1 MVPLGGYKWQWLVK
15 NLVQFMSEGSIII
28 FVTKKQNCE
37 ELAHNLKVKAEIN
50 CRLNLT
56 SLNFLA
62 KSPRIHQSKHS

>member
-28 FVTKKQNCE
+28 IVAKKLHCE

-50 CRLNLT
+50 CR
-56 SLNFLA
+56 
-62 KSPRIHQSKHS
+62 